1 MSFPRKRESRPGG
14 CCNPD
19 LDSRFRG
26 NDILVLSFK
35 SKLGRY
41 LNYDINYSARQR
53 KYPRFIL
60 HTSNFILFALLA
72 SCASQQPPPGG
83 PVDKTPPAIDSVF
96 PAHRA
101 INVSE
106 NTRIYFHF
114 ARDID
119 KASFEQAFSITP
131 YLIGT
136 PKFHWSGHDEVYV
149 VLPEHLRDST
159 TYCVQLSRDLK
170 SRHGVQLAS
179 PSVLTFS
186 TGPLIDTGTLSGFLL
201 MPFVGAAMKPSD
213 LFVFAYDFSTPRAD
227 TLNFSHTPPDILTQP
242 DDKGI
247 WKFFAMKTG
256 HRYRVYA
263 IGDVYRNKVYDAGVD
278 ALGVPSGDATLD
290 SAAKTGFY
298 IRMAPPTD
306 TTKPDFQ
313 DVEVVDSFHLRAH
326 FSEAIDSNDVRAAS
340 FKMKGNPFV
349 AAYRESPEKK
359 PSQITL
365 VTKLPL
371 VPNQNDTIEA
381 VRDSIHDLS
390 HNPLSDSAYKVTFTS
405 PASLRSASPP
415 KIDFIG
421 VRDSMTDVSGLP
433 SFPIVF
439 TDAVQRDSVEH
450 SILLI
455 DTGHHA
461 VPTIFKWADDAK
473 VRLSPKDS
481 LISNVFYTL
490 EIKTRG
496 VQSPVAMIGSVGK
509 DTVLRRR
516 FRTANVH
523 DFGKITGNIH
533 IADSFITNWPKST
546 LVVQVLENGTNI
558 VAQKILPHGEKH
570 YEFNQMPTST
580 FRVRAYFSKSD
591 TAAYDPGSIIPWRF
605 GVPSGEYPKEFDTRP
620 RWSIDNIDFD
630 VK

>member
-1 MSFPRKRESRPGG
+1 M
-14 CCNPD
+14 
-19 LDSRFRG
+19 
-26 NDILVLSFK
+26 
-35 SKLGRY
+35 
-41 LNYDINYSARQR
+41 NYEIKDAATRAFF
-53 KYPRFIL
+53 RFIF
-60 HTSNFILFALLA
+60 HTSYFIFSVLLI

-101 INVSE
+101 INVPE

-114 ARDID
+114 ARDVD

-149 VLPEHLRDST
+149 VLPGHLRDST
-159 TYCVQLSRDLK
+159 TYSVQLSRDLK
-170 SRHGVQLAS
+170 SRRSTQLAS
-179 PSVLTFS
+179 PFVLTFS
-186 TGPLIDTGTLSGFLL
+186 TGPLIDTGTLSGFIL
-201 MPFVGAAMKPSD
+201 MPLTGPVMKPSD
-213 LFVFAYDFSTPRAD
+213 LFVFAYDYSMPRAD

-247 WKFFAMKTG
+247 WKFYAMKTG

-278 ALGVPSGDATLD
+278 SYGVPASDATLD
-290 SAAKTGFY
+290 SAVKTGFY
-298 IRMAPPTD
+298 IRMSPPTD
-306 TTKPDFQ
+306 TTKPEFQ
-313 DVEVVDSFHLRAH
+313 DVEVVDSFHIRAH
-326 FSEAIDSNDVRAAS
+326 FSEAIDSNDIHAAN
-340 FKMKGNPFV
+340 FIMPGYPIV
-349 AAYRESPEKK
+349 AAFRESPEKK
-359 PSQITL
+359 PGQITL

-371 VPNQNDTIEA
+371 MPNQNDSIAAT
-381 VRDSIHDLS
+381 RDSIHDLS

-421 VRDSMTDVSGLP
+421 VRDSMTDVSEMP
-433 SFPIVF
+433 SIPIVF
-439 TDAVQRDSVEH
+439 TDAVQRDSIEH

-461 VPTIFKWADDAK
+461 IQTNFKWADDAK
-473 VRLSPKDS
+473 VYLSPKDS

-490 EIKTRG
+490 ELKTKG

-533 IADSFITNWPKST
+533 IADSFFANWPKST
-546 LVVQVLENGTNI
+546 LVVQVLENGSNI

-580 FRVRAYFSKSD
+580 FRVRAYFSKGD
-591 TAAYDPGSIIPWRF
+591 TAVYDPGSVIPWRF